1 MIQKSNLE
9 EISQNININAEI
21 NKQDEINKSQI
32 TLPQSMVEKK
42 KEESNDFS
50 KDSSNIIEDTQ
61 IVKTYEKVNSIEI
74 KQIKEPEIVEEP
86 KYVSLNKRFEIDE
99 KVDSGKMKAV
109 KEAVIKYQ
117 ESKGTVQEYLRL
129 RELIAMCNNY
139 TKGKIFKFGVA
150 AKRLEEVKAVRRA
163 AETELEKVKRSEGD
177 LSYEKKNERNI
188 TLYSEMLKNEK
199 FYAPDITDMRR
210 KKQLEANDL
219 VEQRAF
225 LRTDKRMIKA
235 IKNTYSGIKYETAK
249 NLALWCRMNEMKD
262 ADQIDFDQLD
272 EHVEK
277 KFKDKRAAKKL
288 DDRIKELKRYF
299 PSMSHKYA
307 KTLATSEK
315 EKGKKLD
322 NPKDMK
328 LLFKEEKVN
337 KWFKD
342 HDDHVKKQ
350 EEKERVDRI
359 VRSNHNAVAAF
370 FVKMIPLQVRNEKL
384 EEKLMM
390 IQFSNDIGNKTYARN
405 LDDENYVLPKP
416 NDDYE
421 TTFI

>member
-1 MIQKSNLE
+1 
-9 EISQNININAEI
+9 
-21 NKQDEINKSQI
+21 
-32 TLPQSMVEKK
+32 
-42 KEESNDFS
+42 
-50 KDSSNIIEDTQ
+50 
-61 IVKTYEKVNSIEI
+61 
-74 KQIKEPEIVEEP
+74 
-86 KYVSLNKRFEIDE
+86 
-99 KVDSGKMKAV
+99 MKAV
-109 KEAVIKYQ
+109 KEAVISYQ
-117 ESKGTVQEYLRL
+117 ESKGTVYEFLKL
-129 RELIAMCNNY
+129 KELIAVCNKY

-163 AETELEKVKRSEGD
+163 AETALEQLKQDEGKLADKDKRER
-177 LSYEKKNERNI
+177 KK
-188 TLYSEMLKNEK
+188 TLYSEMIKNEK
-199 FYAPDITDMRR
+199 FYAKDIENMHR
-210 KKQLEANDL
+210 KERDGMSRDDKAIFERS
-219 VEQRAF
+219 E
-225 LRTDKRMIKA
+225 KRMINA
-235 IKNTYSGIKYETAK
+235 IKKEYSGMKYETAK
-249 NLALWCRMNEMKD
+249 NLAMWCRMNEMAITDYLEFDKID
-262 ADQIDFDQLD
+262 A
-272 EHVEK
+272 HVEK
-277 KFKDKRAAKKL
+277 KLADKRAAKEL
-288 DDRIKELKRYF
+288 DRRIKELKRYF

-384 EEKLMM
+384 EEKLKM
-390 IQFSNDIGNKTYARN
+390 IDFAVSIGNKTYARN

-416 NDDYE
+416 DEDYE